1 MSRLRPALPLAL
13 LVALALLA
21 GCGNELAT
29 FSENEQA
36 KIACSQECAE
46 RGQCGEMDAG
56 RRAVLANESV
66 PAVAAHNRFFVE
78 ETLVTVVGTQ
88 PRELIA
94 ARDGV
99 PLIAEATAFPHL
111 FYNVSDGVKTAYVS
125 EWCLGRP

>member
-1 MSRLRPALPLAL
+1 MSRLRPVLPLVL
-13 LVALALLA
+13 LLALAVLA
-21 GCGNELAT
+21 GCGDETAT
-29 FSENEQA
+29 FAENEQA

-46 RGQCGEMDAG
+46 RGQCGEMDDG
-56 RRAVLANESV
+56 RRAVLASEGA

-78 ETLVTVVGTQ
+78 ETLVTIVGTQ

-99 PLIAEATAFPHL
+99 PLIAEATPFPHL
-111 FYNVSDGVKTAYVS
+111 FYNVSDGGKTAYVS